1 MQTHVIWQMLI
12 NTCPVPNSVLDL
24 VRKKVN
30 EVAKGTEGRVDVVI
44 TRTSESV

>member
-1 MQTHVIWQMLI
+1 MFRSLGSREQI
-12 NTCPVPNSVLDL
+12 
-24 VRKKVN
+24 RFYFGKKVN